1 MIHVTGLYRDMPDSK
16 FDFNYFVNT
25 HMPLAK
31 KLLSDFGMG
40 KFEVERGIEAADGE
54 AAPFICIT
62 HVEFPTIEDFRRGL
76 ERHGEELFADVP
88 NYTNIEPEIQFS
100 EIVNSRD

>member
-16 FDFNYFVNT
+16 FDFNW
-25 HMPLAK
+25 
-31 KLLSDFGMG
+31 
-40 KFEVERGIEAADGE
+40 E